1 MSTTL
6 NIILDTRR
14 IKKSNKYPVK
24 LRVTFERVTEYYPT
38 IFDLTK
44 DEYDKLSVSRISKE
58 LQTIRHQLKEIE
70 TTAENAVKDLGSFS
84 FPDFE
89 NEFIYNNATL
99 FRSRK
104 LKATIPSKNTSEF
117 DYSSFFKKFP
127 ILLEED
133 SMPDTISF
141 CYKSLIKK
149 VLREGRISSGMYYHC
164 SYVSLK
170 KFRGNAHLKEITV
183 SFLYEYE
190 IWATNQNISKTTIGM
205 YLRPLRTIFN
215 EAIEDGIIKKEK
227 CYPFGRRKYR
237 IPASKNTKKALD
249 LKDIKKIYYYKC
261 DPKNES
267 EQRAKDYW
275 LFSYF
280 GNGMNPKDIACL
292 KYKNIH
298 DEYLVF
304 ERSKTERALRSDP
317 KPITVFINDD
327 MKAIIERWGNIDKSP
342 NNYIFP
348 IMELG
353 ITPLRQYEL
362 MQLLV
367 SFINNWMKLIL
378 KNLEIDKKGTTY
390 VARHTFSTVLKRSG
404 ASTEYIQ
411 EALGHSDIKTT
422 ENYLDSFEKEVKKE
436 FAQRLTSFKNS
447 PATQNDFID

>member
-6 NIILDTRR
+6 SIILDTRR

-24 LRVTFERVTEYYPT
+24 LRVTFERVTEYYQT

-44 DEYDKLSVSRISKE
+44 DEYDKLSASRISNE
-58 LQTIRHQLKEIE
+58 LQTIRDKLKEIE
-70 TTAENAVKDLGSFS
+70 RTAENAVKDLGSFS
-84 FPDFE
+84 FTDFE
-89 NEFIYNNATL
+89 NEFIYNNAIL
-99 FRSRK
+99 FRTRK
-104 LKATIPSKNTSEF
+104 LKPIIPSKNLSEF

-133 SMPDTISF
+133 SLPDTISF
-141 CYKSLIKK
+141 CYKSFIKK
-149 VLREGRISSGMYYHC
+149 VLREGRISSGIYYHC

-170 KFRGNAHLKEITV
+170 KFRGDVHFKEITV

-190 IWATNQNISKTTIGM
+190 NWLTNQDISKTTIGM

-227 CYPFGRRKYR
+227 CYPFGRRKYK

-327 MKAIIERWGNIDKSP
+327 MKAIIERWGNKDKSP

-348 IMELG
+348 VMEPG
-353 ITPLRQYEL
+353 ISPLRQYEL
-362 MQLLV
+362 IQLLV
-367 SFINNWMKLIL
+367 SFINNWMKHIL

-447 PATQNDFID
+447 PAMQNEFID